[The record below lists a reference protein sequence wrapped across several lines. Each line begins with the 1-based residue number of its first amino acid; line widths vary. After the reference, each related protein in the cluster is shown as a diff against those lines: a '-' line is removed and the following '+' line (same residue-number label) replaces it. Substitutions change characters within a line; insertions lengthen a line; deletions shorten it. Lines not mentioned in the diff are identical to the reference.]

1 MPQLIS
7 TGKIMYRI
15 NPVENRL
22 EMSSTNGILWVSRSG
37 PGKRYGRLKD
47 LLWFHDQL
55 FLLTETHILRSR
67 NQGADWGPC
76 GSGKIVENLVAIQDG
91 GRYLYG
97 LSADGHLWYS
107 YNEGADWGRRG

>member
-1 MPQLIS
+1 MPQLI
-7 TGKIMYRI
+7 TAGNKMFRI

-22 EMSSTNGILWVSRSG
+22 EMSTTNGILWVSRSG

-55 FLLTETHILRSR
+55 FILTENRLLRSR
-67 NQGADWGPC
+67 NDGADWGPC
-76 GSGKIVENLVAIQDG
+76 GSGRIVESLVALQDG

-97 LSADGHLWYS
+97 LSVDGHLYYS